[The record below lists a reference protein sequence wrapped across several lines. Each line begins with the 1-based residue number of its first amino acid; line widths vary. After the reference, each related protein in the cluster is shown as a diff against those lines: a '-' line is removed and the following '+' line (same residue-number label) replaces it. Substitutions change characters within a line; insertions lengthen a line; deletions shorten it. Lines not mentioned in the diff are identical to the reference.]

1 MAQPRPSLARGVPA
15 STPSTFCEG
24 NTWRST
30 IALWLEA
37 MGEAGAVDA
46 GYRRANEHGFTTRAN
61 ICRFVALM
69 FACGERFDVEERWAV
84 GILTGAPGMDETLK
98 SQWLGDAGIRS
109 SER

>member
-1 MAQPRPSLARGVPA
+1 MEWLVRHVHRHFSARCAG
-15 STPSTFCEG
+15 
-24 NTWRST
+24 
-30 IALWLEA
+30 L
-37 MGEAGAVDA
+37 GERRTREWVDA
-46 GYRRANEHGFTTRAN
+46 GYRRANEYGFTTRAN